1 VSDDVEVSTRGF
13 ATQVM
18 REQMLV
24 TFTNGYTAS
33 VVRGLGTYGFSDGLW
48 EVAVMH
54 GNTLVYDTPVTDD
67 VLGYRTAEQVNQILS
82 QIAALPPR
90 T

>member
-1 VSDDVEVSTRGF
+1 MSDDVEVSTRGF